1 MKISKFL
8 SILLTAFL
16 FSNVQAQNDKPP
28 TQAELD
34 DITARG
40 KMLFEYDVAA
50 WHSTDAVFAMS
61 PEEGSFTRYI
71 ARKTEKGWAVAYGKF
86 NEKQDKFLIVY
97 EAVQGIKPEDFKVI
111 KLDKPKEDNGFYLNA
126 AKSLETALAEFSK
139 SYILNRS
146 YNFAVLPTKNDEFF
160 VYALPA
166 QTQIGIFPLGGD
178 VRYKISKDGAKIV
191 ETRQMHKSI
200 IEVSTPPKDVE
211 VKTGYHTAVLDDIP
225 EDSDVFHVLTRK
237 FNIPE
242 LVVTNKFVFQ
252 IAPDG
257 SIKYV
262 MTREAFT
269 KIGQGNSK

>member
-1 MKISKFL
+1 MKISKIL
-8 SILLTAFL
+8 IILLL
-16 FSNVQAQNDKPP
+16 FSVSAIQAQNDKPP
-28 TQAELD
+28 TQTELD
-34 DITARG
+34 EITARG

-61 PEEGSFTRYI
+61 PEEGSFTGYI
-71 ARKTEKGWAVAYGKF
+71 ARKTEKGWTVAYGKL

-97 EAVQGIKPEDFKVI
+97 EAVEGEKPEEFKVT

-139 SYILNRS
+139 FYVLNRA
-146 YNFAVLPTKNDEFF
+146 YNFAVLPTKNGEFF

-166 QTQIGIFPLGGD
+166 QTEIGVFPLGGD
-178 VRYKISKDGAKIV
+178 VRYKISKDGAKII

-200 IEVSTPPKDVE
+200 IEVSTPPKGVE

-242 LVVTNKFVFQ
+242 LIVTNKFVYQ

-257 SIKYV
+257 LIKYV

-269 KIGQGNSK
+269 KIGQEKSK